1 MKKIIPTNDISK
13 EQKASLLVRV
23 ITAIAMAAI
32 CIPCVF
38 LGGWFFFGLI
48 AIVCI
53 MCGYELVKIT
63 PISGKLRTAL
73 FIITIILVVAICY
86 YVFLKNIILD
96 AKNGEIDMATYLY
109 KNLISIDISEMLFM
123 FAAAVLFIIC
133 FTVEQFK
140 ISYVFYFLSMLI
152 VIPLGLQSFLY
163 LRFLPF
169 TDGVILGQTVGLG
182 FGGITDTSNNIFIY
196 FQSAFLL
203 LYVVI
208 GVFMNDIGAYFV
220 GIFFGKHKMNPRI
233 SPKKT
238 WEGFVGGI
246 VVSIICSMLWAM
258 LLSAGGYPILPMF
271 DHNHWYFVL
280 IVSVL
285 LPMFGDIGDF
295 VFSAIKRHFEVKDF
309 SRLLPGHGGMLDRID
324 SLLFASA
331 LVAGMISFI
340 QFVGAY

>member
-1 MKKIIPTNDISK
+1 MKKLIEANEITK

-23 ITAIAMAAI
+23 ITGLVMAAI
-32 CIPCVF
+32 CIPCLF
-38 LGGWFFFGLI
+38 LGGWFFFFLI
-48 AIVCI
+48 VVVAIF
-53 MCGYELVKIT
+53 CGYELVHIT
-63 PISGKLRTAL
+63 PIQGKLKTTIY
-73 FIITIILVVAICY
+73 IITIILVLAITY

-96 AKNGEIDMATYLY
+96 AKTNQIDFATYLY
-109 KNLISIDISEMLFM
+109 KNIVSIDISEMLVL
-123 FAAAVLFIIC
+123 FAAAVFFVIC
-133 FTVEQFK
+133 FTIEQFN
-140 ISYVFYFLSMLI
+140 ISYVFYFLSMII

-169 TDGVILGQTVGLG
+169 TNGVVGGETIGLG
-182 FGGITDTSNNIFIY
+182 FGGITDTTTMIFKF
-196 FQSAFLL
+196 FQSSFLL
-203 LYVVI
+203 LYVII
-208 GVFMNDIGAYFV
+208 GVFMNDIGAYFT

-246 VVSIICSMLWAM
+246 VISILSSILWAL

-280 IVSVL
+280 IVSIL
-285 LPMFGDIGDF
+285 LPILGDVGDF
-295 VFSAIKRHFEVKDF
+295 VFSAIKRHYGVKDF

-324 SLLFASA
+324 SLLFASG

-340 QFVGAY
+340 QFIGAY